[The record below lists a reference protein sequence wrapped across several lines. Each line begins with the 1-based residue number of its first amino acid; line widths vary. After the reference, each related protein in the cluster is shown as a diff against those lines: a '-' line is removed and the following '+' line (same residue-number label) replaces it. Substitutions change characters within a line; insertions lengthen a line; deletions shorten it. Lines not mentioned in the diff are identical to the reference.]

1 MSVAQDIQRAMNT
14 TVKQVM
20 ADAPYDKSRT
30 GMVVD
35 YDEATN
41 TYSVIVDRVTYEKIP
56 IVNGLKAN
64 VNDIVKVVYPTNNIS
79 QMYINSIC
87 PLDKIKFYLP
97 IDATEIITPNL
108 ILYDNI
114 RKSSIGSN
122 ATTTSVGWDWENN
135 DGASLSLRSADKV
148 GQEGE
153 FTLHAKNATNYTAL
167 TGTPAGLLRW
177 KGNLQLG
184 NPSNNKEAGA
194 TVSDNATSFD
204 VGWNWDRRDGAM
216 LALRS
221 VDYTTGNE
229 GAFSL
234 VARDGT
240 NSRALTGYP
249 SGGLN
254 WGGTPISLQGHTHT
268 NQIKNLT
275 QRIVSFKGTAAN
287 TWQYNGVSFTI
298 PSGHLY
304 LVRPTLSWNTG
315 KPIGVGFDSSS
326 AVGSSGFPAYNF
338 ENANGFYV
346 PPVFMLYTGTYYM
359 FEKRASTPTTAN
371 TTYVNFVDI
380 NFGAIT

>member
-14 TVKQVM
+14 TAKQVM

-56 IVNGLKAN
+56 IVYGLKAS

-97 IDATEIITPNL
+97 IDATEVITPNI
-108 ILYDNI
+108 ILYDNV

-122 ATTTSVGWDWENN
+122 ATTTSVGW
-135 DGASLSLRSADKV
+135 
-148 GQEGE
+148 
-153 FTLHAKNATNYTAL
+153 
-167 TGTPAGLLRW
+167 
-177 KGNLQLG
+177 
-184 NPSNNKEAGA
+184 
-194 TVSDNATSFD
+194 
-204 VGWNWDRRDGAM
+204 NWDNRDGA
-216 LALRS
+216 LLTLRS
-221 VDYTTGNE
+221 VDYTTGND

-254 WGGTPISLQGHTHT
+254 WGGTPVSLQGHTHT
-268 NQIKNLT
+268 NPISVPAQKSI
-275 QRIVSFKGTAAN
+275 SFKATAAN
-287 TWQYNGVSFTI
+287 TWQYTGLSFTI
-298 PSGHLY
+298 PSGHQY
-304 LVRPTLSWNTG
+304 LTRVWEDWNSG
-315 KPIGVGFDSSS
+315 KPIGVGFETST
-326 AVGSSGFPAYNF
+326 AIGTKGFPTYNF
-338 ENANGFYV
+338 ENANGFYT
-346 PPVFMLYTGTYYM
+346 PPVFLLPAGTFYL
-359 FEKRASTPTTAN
+359 FEKRATVPTSAN
-371 TTYVNFVDI
+371 TDYVSFIGFNL
-380 NFGAIT
+380 GAIT

>member
-14 TVKQVM
+14 TAKQVM

-97 IDATEIITPNL
+97 IDATEIITPNI
-108 ILYDNI
+108 ILYD
-114 RKSSIGSN
+114 
-122 ATTTSVGWDWENN
+122 
-135 DGASLSLRSADKV
+135 
-148 GQEGE
+148 
-153 FTLHAKNATNYTAL
+153 
-167 TGTPAGLLRW
+167 
-177 KGNLQLG
+177 
-184 NPSNNKEAGA
+184 
-194 TVSDNATSFD
+194 
-204 VGWNWDRRDGAM
+204 
-216 LALRS
+216 
-221 VDYTTGNE
+221 
-229 GAFSL
+229 
-234 VARDGT
+234 DGT

-249 SGGLN
+249 SGELN
-254 WGGTPISLQGHTHT
+254 WGGTPVSLQGHTHT
-268 NQIKNLT
+268 NPIKNLT

-304 LVRPTLSWNTG
+304 LVRPTLSWSTG
-315 KPIGVGFDSSS
+315 KPIGVGFDSASS
-326 AVGSSGFPAYNF
+326 VGASGFPAYNF

-380 NFGAIT
+380 NFGAVT